1 MPGTLTSGGNILYA
15 FNIAPVFTPAAVGAN
30 TTAEQS
36 FNLPGLQ
43 INDSITVSFYGPS
56 AASPGAQTSGIGISN
71 CRASAANTLQIGF
84 SNSTAGSLTPAA
96 GVYYMCICRPE
107 LPIQSLP
114 VVAA

>member
-15 FNIAPVFTPAAVGAN
+15 FNIAPVLTPVSVAPA

-36 FNLPGLQ
+36 FQIPGLQ
-43 INDSITVSFYGPS
+43 VNDFVSAYFY
-56 AASPGAQTSGIGISN
+56 GAQTAGIGVSN
-71 CRASAANTLQIGF
+71 TRVSAPNTLQVGF
-84 SNSTAGSLTPAA
+84 SNSTAGALTPAA

-114 VVAA
+114 TIAA